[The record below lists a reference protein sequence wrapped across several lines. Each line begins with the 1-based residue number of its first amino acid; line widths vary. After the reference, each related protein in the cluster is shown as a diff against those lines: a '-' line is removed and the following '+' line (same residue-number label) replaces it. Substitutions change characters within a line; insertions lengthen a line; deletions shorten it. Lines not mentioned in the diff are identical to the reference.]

1 MQVNKT
7 LLMPNP
13 DTVVLLPMVKWMMIC
28 MQEGQLGTSSPGPG
42 QPRPGRQPRAAAAN
56 PTCTLL
62 TRRSNHAR
70 KRQEQPERDSSA
82 ILMSDSVLVS
92 ESASRDPARRPLGE
106 SMDCHSCGRVLE
118 EVRALRQDLAHL
130 LAGQAGRDLS
140 DKLSTG
146 Y

>member
-42 QPRPGRQPRAAAAN
+42 QPRAAAAN

-70 KRQEQPERDSSA
+70 KRREQPERDSSA

-106 SMDCHSCGRVLE
+106 SMDCDSCGRVLE

>member
-1 MQVNKT
+1 
-7 LLMPNP
+7 
-13 DTVVLLPMVKWMMIC
+13 
-28 MQEGQLGTSSPGPG
+28 
-42 QPRPGRQPRAAAAN
+42 
-56 PTCTLL
+56 
-62 TRRSNHAR
+62 
-70 KRQEQPERDSSA
+70 
-82 ILMSDSVLVS
+82 MSDSVLVS

>member
-1 MQVNKT
+1 
-7 LLMPNP
+7 
-13 DTVVLLPMVKWMMIC
+13 
-28 MQEGQLGTSSPGPG
+28 
-42 QPRPGRQPRAAAAN
+42 
-56 PTCTLL
+56 
-62 TRRSNHAR
+62 
-70 KRQEQPERDSSA
+70 
-82 ILMSDSVLVS
+82 MSDSVLVS

-106 SMDCHSCGRVLE
+106 SMDCDSCGRVLE